1 MLDTPAK
8 GTSRKVALPDSHF
21 SIALSRH
28 GLRAEWRSVGEE
40 GRWKEDK
47 SRQNDKSGRCHPPGR
62 TGEGAAII
70 VVLPGGHLLEGQMAG
85 SADSWESGR
94 ELGRETG
101 IQVFQP
107 DLQKGKEI
115 WVF

>member
-1 MLDTPAK
+1 M
-8 GTSRKVALPDSHF
+8 
-21 SIALSRH
+21 
-28 GLRAEWRSVGEE
+28 
-40 GRWKEDK
+40 
-47 SRQNDKSGRCHPPGR
+47 
-62 TGEGAAII
+62 